1 MSKTTTK
8 ELKTQKASRSE
19 IAKKI
24 KNSNVKF
31 ITVTFGTQ
39 KEGVKTMNCMYPKN
53 LGDNPA
59 KQLGYITVVKPREG
73 YRNVNPR
80 TIKSAKI
87 DGVLY
92 TV

>member
-1 MSKTTTK
+1 
-8 ELKTQKASRSE
+8 
-19 IAKKI
+19 
-24 KNSNVKF
+24 
-31 ITVTFGTQ
+31 
-39 KEGVKTMNCMYPKN
+39 MNCMYPKN